1 MPMILVVDDDK
12 DILNLAK
19 IMLESYGFRVIIAD
33 SGEEAFEIIAGDRP
47 VLVLLDAV
55 MPGLNGLDVC
65 RTLKRSEDTR
75 DIPVIIFT
83 ALLQEVDLT
92 LVEGDKADGYLRK
105 PFTSKTLIDAV
116 ECLLGR
122 EVA

>member
-19 IMLESYGFRVIIAD
+19 IMLEANDYRVTIAD
-33 SGEEAFEIIAGDRP
+33 SGEEALENIAGDRP
-47 VLVLLDAV
+47 DLVLLDAV
-55 MPGLNGLDVC
+55 MSGLHGLDVC
-65 RTLKRSEDTR
+65 RTIKRSEDTR

-83 ALLQEVDLT
+83 ALNQEVDLM
-92 LVEGDKADGYLRK
+92 LEEGDKADGYLRK

-116 ECLLGR
+116 ERLLGR
-122 EVA
+122 EVV

>member
-12 DILNLAK
+12 DILLLAK
-19 IMLESYGFRVIIAD
+19 IMLEAKGYRITIAD
-33 SGEEAFEIIAGDRP
+33 SGEEALENIAGDKP
-47 VLVLLDAV
+47 DLVLLDAV

-83 ALLQEVDLT
+83 ALNQEVDLM
-92 LVEGDKADGYLRK
+92 LAEGDKADGYLRK

-116 ECLLGR
+116 EPLLGR
-122 EVA
+122 EAV